1 MVMDPPVLTELLVAP
16 LLVVVVLELLLLH
29 AANVMAANPIVATTA
44 RNRLLRPMDA
54 PIFRPP

>member
-16 LLVVVVLELLLLH
+16 PLVVVVLELLLLH

>member
-1 MVMDPPVLTELLVAP
+1 MLPPVLTELVAP
-16 LLVVVVLELLLLH
+16 EALVVVELELLLLH
-29 AANVMAANPIVATTA
+29 AANVIAANPIVATTA